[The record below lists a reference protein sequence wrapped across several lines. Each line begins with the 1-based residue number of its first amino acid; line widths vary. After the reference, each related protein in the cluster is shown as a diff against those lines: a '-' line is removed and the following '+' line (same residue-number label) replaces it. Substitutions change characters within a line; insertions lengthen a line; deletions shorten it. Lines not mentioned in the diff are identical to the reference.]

1 MGSGASKKESD
12 DDQEI
17 DTGEFEP
24 IKNWQG
30 EVSTRHSED
39 RQCSGLLGRRW
50 DKRFINQA
58 SDVPSITIFSYNL
71 AKFFPKTLSINFSI
85 FL

>member
-30 EVSTRHSED
+30 EVSTSLVDTVRTVNSEFFLKKMIVCITKFEST
-39 RQCSGLLGRRW
+39 CSV
-50 DKRFINQA
+50 F
-58 SDVPSITIFSYNL
+58 
-71 AKFFPKTLSINFSI
+71 
-85 FL
+85 

>member
-30 EVSTRHSED
+30 EVSTRHSEN
-39 RQCSGLLGRRW
+39 RQSCRER
-50 DKRFINQA
+50 
-58 SDVPSITIFSYNL
+58 
-71 AKFFPKTLSINFSI
+71 
-85 FL
+85 

>member
-1 MGSGASKKESD
+1 MGSGSSKTENKSD

-30 EVSTRHSED
+30 EVSTF
-39 RQCSGLLGRRW
+39 L
-50 DKRFINQA
+50 
-58 SDVPSITIFSYNL
+58 T
-71 AKFFPKTLSINFSI
+71 NFD
-85 FL
+85 

>member
-17 DTGEFEP
+17 DTGKFEP

-50 DKRFINQA
+50 DKRVINQA
-58 SDVPSITIFSYNL
+58 SDVPSIIFFPEFL
-71 AKFFPKTLSINFSI
+71 AKFFAKFVPFS
-85 FL
+85 F

>member
-30 EVSTRHSED
+30 EVSTTETNTVRTFNDVEKNKI
-39 RQCSGLLGRRW
+39 LG
-50 DKRFINQA
+50 
-58 SDVPSITIFSYNL
+58 
-71 AKFFPKTLSINFSI
+71 
-85 FL
+85 